1 MRDPLASTTLSL
13 GRPRSRC
20 AWRSLGRVVAIG
32 SVTLAVAVASAST
45 PPPAAPPATTQPTPP
60 PAQPPATPPATPPT
74 EPPPATQPAPTS
86 PPATVPTTAPA
97 IAPSSSRSLTPR
109 PGEKP
114 RRIYVIEDKFSE
126 FYGIVRAEEDDRVIL
141 EQVGGKLR
149 EFYRSRVLEIIELVE
164 PEPGQPGVVYMR
176 DGRSY
181 SGTIISD
188 NYDGVEIEIKGIKQ
202 RLARRDVHHVTLTL
216 TPRQFYEKAR
226 KEIGADQ
233 FTDRMRL
240 ARYLFN
246 KKMYLEAREELIS
259 LLQVIDLHEAKELL
273 RTVEAQLSLQ
283 NPVPPSVA
291 PEMEPPPGALREDNT
306 GKGPVR
312 FLDTLPDRLL
322 TDEDVNLIRVYEID
336 FHDPPRVTVSPDT
349 IRELIEKYADSE
361 LIPENAEA
369 RSALF
374 RAEPIR
380 IVRLMFDLKAR
391 ELYPK
396 IEVTS
401 EPHALALF
409 RQRIHN
415 TWLIGNCATSRCHGG
430 VDAGRFFLHTKDHKS
445 DRVRYTNLLILER
458 LRIPGK
464 PPLIDWEKPTDSL
477 LIQYGLPR
485 DVARYPHPDV
495 KGWEPVFTR
504 ITKRLID
511 DFAAWCKAMYQPRP
525 DYPVEYEPPQL
536 VSPDEPETQ
545 IGDEPDRVPR

>member
-1 MRDPLASTTLSL
+1 MRDPLAPMTSSL
-13 GRPRSRC
+13 RRTRSRC
-20 AWRSLGRVVAIG
+20 AWRPLRAVVLLGTT
-32 SVTLAVAVASAST
+32 SLAVAVALGAT
-45 PPPAAPPATTQPTPP
+45 PPPAPPPTPTAPPTPTGPATPP
-60 PAQPPATPPATPPT
+60 PATD
-74 EPPPATQPAPTS
+74 PAPTPAS
-86 PPATVPTTAPA
+86 PPAAPVGVP
-97 IAPSSSRSLTPR
+97 PSSSRPLVPK

-114 RRIYVIEDKFSE
+114 RRVYVIEDKFSE

-181 SGTIISD
+181 SGTIIAD
-188 NYDGVEIEIKGIKQ
+188 NYDGVEVEIKGIKQ
-202 RLARRDVHHVTLTL
+202 RLPRRDVHHVTLTL

-233 FTDRMRL
+233 YTDRMRL

-246 KKMYLEAREELIS
+246 KKMYLEAREELVS
-259 LLQVIDLHEAKELL
+259 LLEVIDLHEAKELL
-273 RTVEAQLSLQ
+273 RTVEAQLALAT
-283 NPVPPSVA
+283 PVPPSVA
-291 PEMEPPPGALREDNT
+291 PESGPLAEPPPGALREDNS

-312 FLDTLPDRLL
+312 FVDTLPDRIL

-336 FHDPPRVTVSPDT
+336 FNDPPRVTVSPDT

-369 RSALF
+369 RSSLF

-391 ELYPK
+391 ELYSK

-430 VDAGRFFLHTKDHKS
+430 VDAGRFFLHTKDHKD

-477 LIQYGLPR
+477 IIQYGLPR

-511 DFAAWCKAMYQPRP
+511 DFAAWCRSMYQPRP
-525 DYPVEYEPPQL
+525 SYPVEYEPPQL
-536 VSPDEPETQ
+536 VSPDEPESQ
-545 IGDEPDRVPR
+545 IGDEPERVTR